1 MNAPQCPQIRPELGA
16 YVLGVLDAGDEQRVR
31 EHLDRCP
38 DCAAEAASLRATGSA
53 LALTD
58 LAMVEGPPE
67 PSPDVLP
74 KLLQRVFAARRR
86 RRITSAAVAAAA
98 AVVVAVGG
106 AVVVDAVDGS
116 PSEDVEAGEDGDEP
130 TATASGREG
139 SVAVEV
145 AIWDRGWG
153 AAVTVDVAGVPSGYR
168 CSLVAVGA
176 DGQRE
181 TAATW
186 VVPSDGYSG
195 GSLTM
200 DGAHGLHPWE
210 VERYE
215 VVTTDGE
222 LLVSFPL
229 GEP

>member
-1 MNAPQCPQIRPELGA
+1 MNTPQCPDIRPELGA
-16 YVLGVLDAGDEQRVR
+16 FVFGALDSGDEQRVR
-31 EHLDRCP
+31 EHLDRCA
-38 DCAAEAASLRATGSA
+38 DCAAEAASLRSLGAA
-53 LALTD
+53 LSLTD
-58 LAMVEGPPE
+58 VTMVERPPE

-74 KLLQRVFAARRR
+74 NLLQRVSSARRR
-86 RRITSAAVAAAA
+86 RRITTAAVAAAA

-106 AVVVDAVDGS
+106 VAVVEAVDDG
-116 PSEDVEAGEDGDEP
+116 PGDGIEEAGPDEP
-130 TATASGREG
+130 TATASGQEG

-145 AIWDRGWG
+145 AVWERGWG
-153 AAVTVDVAGVPSGYR
+153 AAVTVDVAGVPAGYR

-176 DGQRE
+176 DGERE

-186 VVPSDGYSG
+186 VVPSAGYGG

-200 DGAHGLHPWE
+200 DGAHGLHAGE

-229 GEP
+229 GEE

>member
-1 MNAPQCPQIRPELGA
+1 MSAPECREIRPELGA
-16 YVLGVLDAGDEQRVR
+16 YVLGLLDAADEQRVR
-31 EHLDRCP
+31 EHLDRCSE
-38 DCAAEAASLRATGSA
+38 CSSEAASLRETGWA
-53 LALTD
+53 LSLTD
-58 LAMVEGPPE
+58 LAMVERPPE

-74 KLLQRVFAARRR
+74 NLLHRVSAARRR
-86 RRITSAAVAAAA
+86 RRITTAAVAAAA
-98 AVVVAVGG
+98 AAVVALGG
-106 AVVVDAVDGS
+106 VVVVDAVDDS
-116 PSEDVEAGEDGDEP
+116 PSEDIEAGEDRDEP
-130 TATASGREG
+130 TATAAGREG

-145 AIWDRGWG
+145 DIWDRGWG
-153 AAVTVDVAGVPSGYR
+153 AAVTVDIAGVPAGYR

-176 DGQRE
+176 EGQRE

-186 VVPSDGYSG
+186 VVPTAGYDG

-200 DGAHGLHPWE
+200 DGAHGLHYWE

-229 GEP
+229 GAQ